1 MEKLN
6 CGASAG
12 EARSFNRDQG
22 TYTHPLGWFVVLNR
36 GMAWRLALRTALSGH
51 IGRMCA
57 EGARIQDCQRRTRRT
72 RMRHPGGRMRWDTEF
87 RLSPSVQ
94 KKAGKANAPVLS
106 ATRRAAPRSG
116 VGACRRR
123 AGACFHLPT
132 AWAFVSALAAVS

>member
-51 IGRMCA
+51 IGR
-57 EGARIQDCQRRTRRT
+57 DVRRGRP
-72 RMRHPGGRMRWDTEF
+72 HP
-87 RLSPSVQ
+87 RLSAPHSAHQ
-94 KKAGKANAPVLS
+94 NAPS
-106 ATRRAAPRSG
+106 RRAHEVGHRVPFVPVSPEEGRQSECSRVVGHSKGRPQIG

-132 AWAFVSALAAVS
+132 A